1 MEKGKAYQDAAV
13 RMIKALL
20 ASYIVTGLLLLV
32 LALLLYKLR
41 LSESAVNVGII
52 AVYVVSCFLGGFLEG
67 KMMKTRKFLWGSV
80 CGLLYFT
87 ILAVI
92 SLAGIVYARSV
103 RVGGDKMDEAIM
115 THVKR
120 KYNMLIGEASAEE
133 IKIKIASAYPM
144 DPEQQIEVKGRDL
157 VTGIPQNII
166 ITSEEVRK
174 AISEQVESIVQAVRI
189 ALEQTPPELAADIVD
204 RGIVLTGGGAL
215 LKGLD
220 QLLREQTSLPITV
233 VDDPLSTVVMGT
245 GRALDN
251 IHVLKDVCID

>member
-92 SLAGIVYARSV
+92 SLVVNQSFSGGSSHFVTTLALCLAGGTL
-103 RVGGDKMDEAIM
+103 GGM
-115 THVKR
+115 V
-120 KYNMLIGEASAEE
+120 S
-133 IKIKIASAYPM
+133 
-144 DPEQQIEVKGRDL
+144 
-157 VTGIPQNII
+157 
-166 ITSEEVRK
+166 
-174 AISEQVESIVQAVRI
+174 
-189 ALEQTPPELAADIVD
+189 
-204 RGIVLTGGGAL
+204 
-215 LKGLD
+215 
-220 QLLREQTSLPITV
+220 
-233 VDDPLSTVVMGT
+233 
-245 GRALDN
+245 
-251 IHVLKDVCID
+251 